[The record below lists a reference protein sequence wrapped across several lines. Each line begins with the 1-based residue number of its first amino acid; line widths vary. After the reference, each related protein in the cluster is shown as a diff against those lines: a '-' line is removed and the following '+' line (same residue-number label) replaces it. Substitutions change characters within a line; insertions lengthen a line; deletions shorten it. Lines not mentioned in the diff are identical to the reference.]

1 MRKFNAST
9 PTPDSDPQDEPVCA
23 GHALGF
29 PLRSA
34 LGFTPIENI
43 TLDVLRCI
51 CDVYATASA
60 QAWEAAMRLAEEQ
73 LGPADGPL
81 LVARVT
87 ALLRALHQE
96 RGIGFSYLSTGCQH
110 VSPDELTIAALLKA
124 ARLGDRSGYQRGLA
138 LALNNAEVTDL
149 TRLAVRR
156 LAETQLQYAE
166 PQSDQSAASEF
177 ADQTV
182 QAHYL
187 H

>member
-9 PTPDSDPQDEPVCA
+9 PTSDSDSQDEPVCA

-29 PLRSA
+29 HLQSA
-34 LGFTPIENI
+34 LGFTPIETI
-43 TLDVLRCI
+43 TLDVFRCI

-60 QAWEAAMRLAEEQ
+60 QAWEAAVRLAEEH

-87 ALLRALHQE
+87 ALLRALRQE
-96 RGIGFSYLSTGCQH
+96 RGIGFSYLSSGCRH
-110 VSPDELTIAALLKA
+110 VSPDELTIAGLLKA
-124 ARLGDRSGYQRGLA
+124 ARMGDRSAYQRGLT
-138 LALNNAEVTDL
+138 LALDNAEVTDL
-149 TRLAVRR
+149 TRLAVRC
-156 LAETQLQYAE
+156 LAETQLQYE

-177 ADQTV
+177 AYQTV
-182 QAHYL
+182 QAVYL